1 MKRILAFFLLPFA
14 CLSLTCCGGRDT
26 GLRSVRVNEVTH
38 SVFYAPFYAAIE
50 MGFFEEEGLSVELT
64 NGGGSDKSMTAVLT
78 GDADV
83 GLMGPETAVYV
94 SNEGKSDPVLIIGQL
109 TRKDGSF
116 LLGKTA
122 DPDFS
127 FKKLEG
133 KSVIGGRSGGMPQM
147 TLTHV
152 LKTYGLVDGKNVTV
166 RTDVQ
171 FDLMGGAFIRGEDDY
186 VTMFEPSAS
195 AMEMAGE
202 GYIVAS
208 VGEAAGEVPYTC
220 FMMLESRLEKDPGFA
235 EAFLRALLRGQK
247 WVAEAEPEEIAAAIA
262 PQFPDSDLALL
273 TRVAARYR
281 EIGVW
286 SEDPVMSRNAYE
298 NLLEIIR
305 EAGVIDRAPDF
316 RDVVDNRF
324 AEAALG
330 K

>member
-1 MKRILAFFLLPFA
+1 
-14 CLSLTCCGGRDT
+14 
-26 GLRSVRVNEVTH
+26 
-38 SVFYAPFYAAIE
+38 
-50 MGFFEEEGLSVELT
+50 
-64 NGGGSDKSMTAVLT
+64 
-78 GDADV
+78 
-83 GLMGPETAVYV
+83 
-94 SNEGKSDPVLIIGQL
+94 
-109 TRKDGSF
+109 
-116 LLGKTA
+116 
-122 DPDFS
+122 
-127 FKKLEG
+127 
-133 KSVIGGRSGGMPQM
+133 MPQM
-147 TLTHV
+147 TLSHV
-152 LKTYGLVDGKNVTV
+152 LKAHGLVDGKNVTV

-195 AMEMAGE
+195 AMETAGE

-220 FMMLESRLEKDPGFA
+220 FMMLESRLEKEPEFA
-235 EAFLRALLRGQK
+235 EAFLRALYRGQK
-247 WVAEAEPEEIAAAIA
+247 WVAAAEPEEIADVIA
-262 PQFPDSDLALL
+262 PEFPDSDRALL
-273 TRVAARYR
+273 TQVAARYK

-305 EAGVIDRAPDF
+305 EAGVIDRAPYF

>member
-1 MKRILAFFLLPFA
+1 
-14 CLSLTCCGGRDT
+14 
-26 GLRSVRVNEVTH
+26 
-38 SVFYAPFYAAIE
+38 
-50 MGFFEEEGLSVELT
+50 
-64 NGGGSDKSMTAVLT
+64 
-78 GDADV
+78 
-83 GLMGPETAVYV
+83 
-94 SNEGKSDPVLIIGQL
+94 
-109 TRKDGSF
+109 
-116 LLGKTA
+116 
-122 DPDFS
+122 
-127 FKKLEG
+127 
-133 KSVIGGRSGGMPQM
+133 
-147 TLTHV
+147 
-152 LKTYGLVDGKNVTV
+152 
-166 RTDVQ
+166 
-171 FDLMGGAFIRGEDDY
+171 
-186 VTMFEPSAS
+186 MFEPSAS

-235 EAFLRALLRGQK
+235 EA
-247 WVAEAEPEEIAAAIA
+247 EPEEIAVAIA